1 MNNEEAPAAAVDT
14 AIPQASNKNGS
25 ALNAVRDRKLS
36 VVSKQYDMDGDGELN
51 EAEQASKFIIF
62 LWLFIVIIVCTW
74 CYITGDY
81 CRVGHR
87 E

>member
-1 MNNEEAPAAAVDT
+1 MNDEEAPAAAVDT

-36 VVSKQYDMDGDGELN
+36 VVSTQYDMDGDGELN

-62 LWLFIVIIVCTW
+62 SVIVY
-74 CYITGDY
+74 CYY
-81 CRVGHR
+81 CMHMMLYHGRLLSGR
-87 E
+87 S

>member
-51 EAEQASKFIIF
+51 EAEQASLFFF
-62 LWLFIVIIVCTW
+62 LWLFIVIIACTW
-74 CYITGDY
+74 WCIYG
-81 CRVGHR
+81 RLLLGR
-87 E
+87 S

>member
-1 MNNEEAPAAAVDT
+1 MNDEEAPAAAVDT

-36 VVSKQYDMDGDGELN
+36 VVSKHYDMDGDGELN

-62 LWLFIVIIVCTW
+62 L
-74 CYITGDY
+74 
-81 CRVGHR
+81 
-87 E
+87 

>member
-1 MNNEEAPAAAVDT
+1 MNDEEAPAAAVDT

-62 LWLFIVIIVCTW
+62 SVIVVNVIIASHDDVLRATA
-74 CYITGDY
+74 
-81 CRVGHR
+81 VGSVI
-87 E
+87 

>member
-51 EAEQASKFIIF
+51 EAEQASKLLFF
-62 LWLFIVIIVCTW
+62 LWLLS
-74 CYITGDY
+74 YY
-81 CRVGHR
+81 CMHMMLYHGRLLSGR
-87 E
+87 S